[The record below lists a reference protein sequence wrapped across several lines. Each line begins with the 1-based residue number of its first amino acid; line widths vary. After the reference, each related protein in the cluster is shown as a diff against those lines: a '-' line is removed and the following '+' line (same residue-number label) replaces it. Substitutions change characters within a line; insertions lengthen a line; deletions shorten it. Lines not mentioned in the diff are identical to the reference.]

1 MQLLQLG
8 RLEKGAITNSAKYNS
23 RNGRWFSQK
32 ATAEIDN
39 SLPVL
44 EDGED
49 NGVEDVMLIK
59 RDSLVHLNCKR
70 GKAMS
75 PEYYRV
81 LGFFSKY
88 YNKWW
93 VTEEN
98 QFSWTS
104 GSSSN

>member
-1 MQLLQLG
+1 
-8 RLEKGAITNSAKYNS
+8 
-23 RNGRWFSQK
+23 
-32 ATAEIDN
+32 
-39 SLPVL
+39 
-44 EDGED
+44 
-49 NGVEDVMLIK
+49 MLIK
-59 RDSLVHLNCKR
+59 RDSLVRLNCKR

-104 GSSSN
+104 GSSSNKNNRILGRLMKKVGSSYREVELKAGGDWAPHQVYRMVPFDEIVCIENELVDL